1 MIMKIKFV
9 TTKHFVTDLLK
20 KEIQK
25 QKEKRFIVVSQVNLH
40 NFNSFLV

>member
-20 KEIQK
+20 KGDTK
-25 QKEKRFIVVSQVNLH
+25 TRGKKDSL
-40 NFNSFLV
+40 